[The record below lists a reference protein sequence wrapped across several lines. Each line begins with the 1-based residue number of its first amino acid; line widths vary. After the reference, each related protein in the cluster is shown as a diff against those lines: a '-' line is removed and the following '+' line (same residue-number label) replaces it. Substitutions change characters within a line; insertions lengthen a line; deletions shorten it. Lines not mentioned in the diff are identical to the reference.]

1 MPGTI
6 LSTEMEDRQTQGD
19 ETIEELRLFP
29 LNVVLLPGMQM
40 PLRIFEERYKL
51 MIGECLEAGE
61 PFGVVMI
68 REGME
73 VGGPAKPYR
82 TGTTA
87 RITKV
92 EHLEE
97 GRMNLDTVGERRFR
111 IVDTLQEIPYL
122 KGKVQFLPEEMGDIG
137 EGVLEK
143 AGELF
148 AEYLRNLSGLHGGWS
163 RQDDVPADA
172 GRLSYS
178 IAQYLE
184 IPSRAKQRLLELPF
198 TGERLQYEIPIL
210 EGANQRIK
218 EELVKRSPYR
228 GARLN

>member
-1 MPGTI
+1 
-6 LSTEMEDRQTQGD
+6 MEGSQRQDD

-29 LNVVLLPGMQM
+29 LNVVLYPGMQM
-40 PLRIFEERYKL
+40 PLHIFEERYKL
-51 MIGECLEAGE
+51 MIGECLEADE

-73 VGGPAKPYR
+73 VGGPASPYL

-92 EHLEE
+92 ERLEE
-97 GRMNLDTVGERRFR
+97 GRMNLATVGERRFR
-111 IVDTLQEIPYL
+111 IVDTLHQAPYL
-122 KGKVQFLPEEMGDIG
+122 KGRVQFLPEETGDLG

-143 AGELF
+143 ARELF
-148 AEYLRNLSGLHGGWS
+148 VEYLRNLSGLQGGWS
-163 RQDDVPADA
+163 SQNDIPADA

-198 TGERLQYEIPIL
+198 IGERLQYEIPLL

-218 EELVKRSPYR
+218 EELVRRSPYK

>member
-1 MPGTI
+1 
-6 LSTEMEDRQTQGD
+6 MEDRQAQGD
-19 ETIEELRLFP
+19 ETIEELRMFP

-73 VGGPAKPYR
+73 VGGPARPYR

-97 GRMNLDTVGERRFR
+97 GRMNLATVGERRFR
-111 IVDTLQEIPYL
+111 MVDMLHEVPYL
-122 KGKVQFLPEEMGDIG
+122 KGRVQFLPEEMGDIG
-137 EGVLEK
+137 EEVLEK

-148 AEYLRNLSGLHGGWS
+148 AEYLRSLSGLQGGWS
-163 RQDDVPADA
+163 RQAAVPGDA

-178 IAQYLE
+178 IAEYLE
-184 IPSRAKQRLLELPF
+184 IPSRAKQRLLELSF
-198 TGERLQYEIPIL
+198 IGERLQYEIPML
-210 EGANQRIK
+210 EGANRLIK
-218 EELVKRSPYR
+218 EELVKRSPYK

>member
-1 MPGTI
+1 M
-6 LSTEMEDRQTQGD
+6 
-19 ETIEELRLFP
+19 FP

-73 VGGPAKPYR
+73 VGGPARPYR

-97 GRMNLDTVGERRFR
+97 GRMNLATVGERRFR
-111 IVDTLQEIPYL
+111 MVDTLHEVPYL
-122 KGKVQFLPEEMGDIG
+122 KGRVQFLPEEMGDIG
-137 EGVLEK
+137 EEVLEK

-148 AEYLRNLSGLHGGWS
+148 AEYLRSLSGLQGGWS
-163 RQDDVPADA
+163 RQAAVPGDA

-178 IAQYLE
+178 IAEYLE
-184 IPSRAKQRLLELPF
+184 IPSRAKQRLLELSF
-198 TGERLQYEIPIL
+198 IGERLQYEIPML
-210 EGANQRIK
+210 EGANRLIK
-218 EELVKRSPYR
+218 EELVKRSPYK